1 LDVRHWFF
9 KKRSK
14 EDTSE
19 SDSFTLPLTQKEAI
33 ALARTIV
40 VVCKSEQMDMA
51 YKELLGTISNRLL
64 RWTERQSAEQK
75 ASGVFNGLRL
85 TPQELLGLMKNFTRI
100 RTSDQ
105 IESADK
111 EILEG
116 ISNRVGRW
124 AERQGVWWNDGHK
137 IITSVEQQID

>member
-1 LDVRHWFF
+1 MDVRHWFF

>member
-1 LDVRHWFF
+1 LNVRHWFF

-14 EDTSE
+14 EDLPE

-33 ALARTIV
+33 VLAQTIV
-40 VVCKSEQMDMA
+40 VVCKVEQMDMA
-51 YKELLGTISNRLL
+51 DKEALGTISNRLL
-64 RWTERQSAEQK
+64 SWTERRSAENE
-75 ASGVFNGLRL
+75 APDVFIGLRL
-85 TPQELLGLMKNFTRI
+85 TPQELLGLMKNLTGI

-105 IESADK
+105 IEIADK

-124 AERQGVWWNDGHK
+124 AERQGAWWDDGHK
-137 IITSVEQQID
+137 IITSVDQQID